1 MRVLLLNLLLMGL
14 WVASTGVFTYS
25 NGVLGFAVGFL
36 VLFWLKP
43 LLGTTAYFRKL
54 PLTLWFSMVFLWEVL
69 KANVRVAWDVVTPK
83 KLRSPG
89 IVAVPLDAKTDM
101 EITILANLITLT
113 PGSLC
118 VDVSEDRGTLYVH
131 EMFVDDPETIRRHI
145 KARFERWILE
155 LLR

>member
-1 MRVLLLNLLLMGL
+1 MRAVLLNLLLMAL
-14 WVASTGVFTYS
+14 WIASTGVFTYS
-25 NGVLGFAVGFL
+25 NALLGYAIGFL

-54 PLTLWFSMVFLWEVL
+54 PLALWFGMLFLWELL
-69 KANVRVAWDVVTPK
+69 KANVRVAWDVVTPR

-89 IVAVPLDAKTDM
+89 IVAVPLDAKTDL
-101 EITILANLITLT
+101 EIAILANLITLT

-118 VDVSEDRGTLYVH
+118 LDVSTDRSTLYVH
-131 EMFVDDPETIRRHI
+131 EMFVDDPDLIRRHI